1 MTEELQMRAAIDVS
15 ALAEYVEACRAKE
28 HLPPVVL
35 YQVPARGLVLVDGY
49 HRVGAFVQAGL
60 SWVPAEIRDGSWS
73 DALDAALLANARH
86 GVRRTPAD
94 KRRVVMAALGAP
106 KYADASDRAVA
117 RATATS
123 PPFVAVVRAEL
134 ALAQAAERSRQ
145 AQEAADGY
153 DPWEETYG
161 DAEGATEAPE
171 GGGAKVSER
180 ARVKR
185 VRKPRLEVARRWL
198 GRARQVAEANGA
210 MRVVE
215 AIDGAALALDAALRV
230 K

>member
-1 MTEELQMRAAIDVS
+1 MRAAIDVS

-28 HLPPVVL
+28 HLPPVLL

-60 SWVPAEIRDGSWS
+60 TWVPAEIRDGSWS

-94 KRRVVMAALGAP
+94 KRRAVMAALGAP
-106 KYADASDRAVA
+106 KYVDASDRAVA

-134 ALAQAAERSRQ
+134 ALAQAAERSRL

-153 DPWEETYG
+153 DPWEEAYG
-161 DAEGATEAPE
+161 DAGGATEAPE
-171 GGGAKVSER
+171 GGAVER
-180 ARVKR
+180 GGVKR
-185 VRKPRLEVARRWL
+185 VRKPRLDVARRWL

-210 MRVVE
+210 VRVVE
-215 AIDGAALALDAALRV
+215 AIDSAALALDAALGV